1 MANALKRPLNV
12 GNVDMATKFEQS
24 KKDVEKK
31 AYGKEG
37 SKREEA
43 ADKREMKKMVVTVA
57 KPMKKK

>member
-1 MANALKRPLNV
+1 
-12 GNVDMATKFEQS
+12 MATKKPFEQS

-43 ADKREMKKMVVTVA
+43 ADKREMAKMAPV
-57 KPMKKK
+57 KKK

>member
-1 MANALKRPLNV
+1 
-12 GNVDMATKFEQS
+12 MATKFEQG

-37 SKREEA
+37 GKREEA
-43 ADKREMKKMVVTVA
+43 ADKRQMSKMVVIVA

>member
-1 MANALKRPLNV
+1 M
-12 GNVDMATKFEQS
+12 MATKFEQS

-37 SKREEA
+37 SKREES